1 MYMDMKREPVIGP
14 SKARVA
20 PPLRPPSSSCSGFS
34 LIELLATALIIMILF
49 TMYWGGN
56 SGARQKSRQAACAQN
71 LQKLDVALE
80 IFANEHTGRY
90 PDKPGAKNSS
100 EALDTLVPKYT
111 ADTSLFICPASGDGS
126 LPGGESI
133 ASRRISYAYYMGRK
147 AGGADEPL
155 VTDRQIDTKSKTPNQ
170 QVFSIS
176 GKSPG
181 NNHKAGGGNI
191 LFCDGHVA
199 SCPPNS
205 AFSLVLTQGV
215 VLLNP

>member
-1 MYMDMKREPVIGP
+1 MKRYSGADNFSGP
-14 SKARVA
+14 SKKA
-20 PPLRPPSSSCSGFS
+20 LRNSRCCSGFS

-56 SGARQKSRQAACAQN
+56 SATRQKSRLAACAQN

-80 IFANEHTGRY
+80 IFANEHNSRF
-90 PDKPGAKNSS
+90 PDKTGAKNSA
-100 EALDTLVPKYT
+100 EALDSLVPKYT
-111 ADTSLFICPASGDGS
+111 ADTSLFICPASKDGP

-147 AGGADEPL
+147 SGSPDDAL
-155 VTDRQIDTKSKTPNQ
+155 VTDRQIDARSKAVNQ
-170 QVFSIS
+170 QVFSVS

-181 NNHKAGGGNI
+181 NNHKAGGGNV
-191 LFCDGHVA
+191 LFCDGHVQP
-199 SCPPNS
+199 CPPN
-205 AFSLVLTQGV
+205 APFSLVLTQGV